1 MMAKNPYSHGR
12 SNPHGED
19 PFIGDPMGGLGD
31 FQNPHNPIADEY
43 RDLYDSLQADHA
55 ANKPSYQNKHGY
67 PNKPQYRSGQQYKP
81 KHQGLPGFPTGMD
94 GAESGHSG
102 YSGHGRHGLAAS
114 SAVPGY
120 PSHGSQNFDAMRSS
134 SRNSI
139 VAAVLAVFLGTLGVH
154 NFYLGYQRR
163 AKWQLGLTIFGWATS
178 ILLIG
183 IPILLAV
190 YIWSMVEFIMILLGA
205 GPYFEDG
212 DGYPLL

>member
-1 MMAKNPYSHGR
+1 MAKNPYSHGH

-31 FQNPHNPIADEY
+31 FQNPYNPIADEY
-43 RDLYDSLQADHA
+43 RDLYDDLQADHA
-55 ANKPSYQNKHGY
+55 ANKPGY

-94 GAESGHSG
+94 NAEGGRSD
-102 YSGHGRHGLAAS
+102 YTGHGSGGLAAS

-120 PSHGSQNFDAMRSS
+120 PSHGSQDFDATRSS

-163 AKWQLGLTIFGWATS
+163 AKWQLGLTIFGWATA
-178 ILLIG
+178 IVLIG
-183 IPILLAV
+183 FPFIFAV
-190 YIWSMVEFIMILLGA
+190 QIWAFVEFILILTKS
-205 GPYFEDG
+205 GPYDSDG
-212 DGYPLL
+212 DGFPLK

>member
-1 MMAKNPYSHGR
+1 MAKNPYSHGH

-43 RDLYDSLQADHA
+43 RDLYDDLQADHA
-55 ANKPSYQNKHGY
+55 ANKPG
-67 PNKPQYRSGQQYKP
+67 RQYKP
-81 KHQGLPGFPTGMD
+81 GYQNEHQGLPGFPTGMD
-94 GAESGHSG
+94 YAEGGRRGDTDYGSG
-102 YSGHGRHGLAAS
+102 GLAAS

-120 PSHGSQNFDAMRSS
+120 PSHGSQDFDAMRSS